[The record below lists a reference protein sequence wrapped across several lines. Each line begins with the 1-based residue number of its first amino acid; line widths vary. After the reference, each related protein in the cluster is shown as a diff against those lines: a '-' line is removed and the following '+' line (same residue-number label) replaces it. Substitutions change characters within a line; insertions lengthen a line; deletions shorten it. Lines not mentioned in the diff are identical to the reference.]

1 MNSSESKGS
10 DVFSTILAILIALVA
25 LASAIL
31 AWQAALAADTSSNEN
46 AAGITAAI
54 NLEETRMISSIRLSD
69 HLRAYTNYARN
80 ITLGS
85 RFTTYYWNSVDEDH
99 DSYFYNQAA
108 QAAYDEASI
117 SQYFLVTRYLNQDGT
132 YNANAELGEAYA
144 DAARRKSLDPNRFF
158 ANANRSQVK
167 ASGLTITLVIMAAAL
182 WFYTVALGVSRSRRY
197 IFAAAGSIA
206 FLLALTC
213 GVFVLVLI

>member
-10 DVFSTILAILIALVA
+10 DAFSTILAILISLVA
-25 LASAIL
+25 LSSAIL

-80 ITLGS
+80 ITLGN

-99 DSYFYNQAA
+99 ESYFYNQAA

-132 YNANAELGEAYA
+132 YNANAELGESYA
-144 DAARRKSLDPNRFF
+144 DAARRKSLDPNRYF

-182 WFYTVALGVSRSRRY
+182 WFYTVALGVSQSRRY
-197 IFAAAGSIA
+197 IFTTAGSIA

-213 GVFVLVLI
+213 GVFVLVLV